1 MRADPDIVADR
12 PPPVATAG
20 RRPSNTWV
28 MDTVIV
34 LFTRDLRVRDHP
46 ALAAACAQARR
57 VVPLFVRDPAV
68 PSGRRAAFLSDC
80 LWDLRDSLRARGGDL
95 HVRQG
100 DTVAETMRLARE
112 TSATAVFMSAD
123 VSSLARRRRERFAR
137 EPIEVRHFP
146 GVTVVPPGLLRPSGE
161 GDHYRVFTPYW
172 WAWSQAPRRPAA
184 QTPHAVPTP
193 EGLPAGPIPRGV
205 PYGGIRG
212 GETAARERMRAWTRR
227 SLDDYAGLHD
237 DLAGDG
243 TSRLSPYLR
252 FGCLSPLE
260 LAGCGNEDFVRQ
272 LCWRDFHHQVACA
285 FPDLNRR
292 DYRPRGTAWRSD
304 KDAEQAW
311 REGMTGVPIVDA
323 GMRQLLAEGW
333 MHNRARLITAAYLV
347 KHLRVDWRVGYE
359 HFFELLL
366 DGDVANNAGN
376 WQWVAGTGN
385 DTRPNRT
392 FNPLRQARR
401 FDPEGEYVRRYVPEL
416 AGLPATLVHE
426 PWLLTDGRTGA
437 YPAPL
442 TPL

>member
-1 MRADPDIVADR
+1 MPE
-12 PPPVATAG
+12 
-20 RRPSNTWV
+20 V

-34 LFTRDLRVRDHP
+34 LFNRDLRVHDHP

-57 VVPLFVRDPAV
+57 VVPLFVLDPAI
-68 PSGRRAAFLSDC
+68 PSGRRRPFLHDC
-80 LWDLRDSLRARGGDL
+80 LRDLRDSLRARGGDL
-95 HVRQG
+95 LVRQG
-100 DTVAETMRLARE
+100 DTVAETMRLAGE
-112 TSATAVFMSAD
+112 TSATAVFTSAD
-123 VSSLARRRRERFAR
+123 VSSLARRRQRRFAE
-137 EPIEVRHFP
+137 EPIEFRRFP
-146 GVTVVPPGLLRPSGE
+146 GVTVVPPDLLRPSGG

-172 WAWSQAPRRPAA
+172 RAWSGAPRRSIVGAPE
-184 QTPHAVPTP
+184 AVPTP
-193 EGLPAGPIPRGV
+193 KGLRAGAIPRGL
-205 PYGGIRG
+205 PYGGIEG
-212 GETAARERMRAWTRR
+212 GEGAARKRMRAWTRDR
-227 SLDDYAGLHD
+227 LDGYEDLRD

-260 LAGCGNEDFVRQ
+260 LAACGNEAFVRQ
-272 LCWRDFHHQVACA
+272 LCWRDFHHQVAFA

-292 DYRPRGTAWRSD
+292 DYRPRGTTWRSD

-347 KHLRVDWRVGYE
+347 KHLRIDWRVGYD
-359 HFFELLL
+359 HFFDLLL
-366 DGDVANNAGN
+366 DGDVADNAGN

-401 FDPEGEYVRRYVPEL
+401 FDPDGEYVRRYVPEL
-416 AGLPATLVHE
+416 ADVPATHILE
-426 PWLLTDGRTGA
+426 PWLLSGQAGG
-437 YPAPL
+437 YPPPL
-442 TPL
+442 TRP